1 MLSEKIK
8 KKQKVYSVCG
18 RNNAVKTGDV
28 FDGGVFAEDPVLPS
42 AVFDSRIYIHG
53 RIAQDEL
60 LASAGNQRYF
70 FSLKDGWGAEGSCLF
85 AIKLGFLTDFG
96 HPMTREDMQALANKP
111 LNRKGVYASLA
122 ERGKREQIR
131 MILSKM
137 QERGCGDV

>member
-28 FDGGVFAEDPVLPS
+28 FDGIVFAEDPVLPS

-53 RIAQDEL
+53 HIVQDEL
-60 LASAGNQRYF
+60 LASAGSQRYF
-70 FSLKDGWGAEGSCLF
+70 FSLKDGWGTEGNRLF
-85 AIKLGFLTDFG
+85 AIKLGFLKDFC
-96 HPMTREDMQALANKP
+96 HPMTREDMQTLANKP